1 MSLEHPENPGNLR
14 LVDILLHLTIYSP
27 MALVM
32 LSVAAE
38 STGDRLL
45 TFDQLTFLYAQC
57 PPDRSQQLSI
67 EISRN
72 LPRHGPS

>member
-14 LVDILLHLTIYSP
+14 LINILLHLTIYSP

-45 TFDQLTFLYAQC
+45 TFDVDVSIRPM
-57 PPDRSQQLSI
+57 PP
-67 EISRN
+67 
-72 LPRHGPS
+72 

>member
-1 MSLEHPENPGNLR
+1 MSPKHPENPGNLR

-32 LSVAAE
+32 LPVAAE

-45 TFDQLTFLYAQC
+45 TFDLNLDVSIRPM
-57 PPDRSQQLSI
+57 PP
-67 EISRN
+67 
-72 LPRHGPS
+72 